1 MVFIED
7 QKVSP
12 TKKIIDDLEIQ
23 IIYIPLESRLGY
35 KYNPIVNA
43 GDYVCI
49 GTIIGKNITSDMPLL
64 STVSGTVVGFAE
76 KYISNGKLVNCVV
89 IENDFKE
96 KYLDK
101 AGKKKDITKCSKEEF
116 LYLLTHYG
124 ITGMGG
130 SDFPSYIKYDTKK
143 EIKYLIVNGSECEI
157 YPSADSAL
165 MYNNPEEILEGIDA
179 IMEIMHIE
187 KCYIAIKETNH
198 QVIKKLLKYI
208 NTYPNIK
215 IYSLEDA
222 YPCGYERNLVNTIL
236 ELNYDRYPLEVG
248 AIVNNVSTIYSIY
261 ELLKYHKPPVERI
274 VTITGPGIKKPAN
287 YKLRIGTNFNEV
299 MMKTSGYNKMKNPL
313 LIAGGA
319 MMGSPIPTD
328 ELIITKDLGCIVVM
342 DYEKP
347 ETSPCIKCG
356 KCSEVCPVNLIPS
369 MIMNNPDKAKE
380 LKIDKCVSCGLCS
393 YVCPAKIEV
402 RNIINNIKEELKK

>member
-1 MVFIED
+1 
-7 QKVSP
+7 
-12 TKKIIDDLEIQ
+12 
-23 IIYIPLESRLGY
+23 
-35 KYNPIVNA
+35 
-43 GDYVCI
+43 
-49 GTIIGKNITSDMPLL
+49 
-64 STVSGTVVGFAE
+64 
-76 KYISNGKLVNCVV
+76 
-89 IENDFKE
+89 
-96 KYLDK
+96 
-101 AGKKKDITKCSKEEF
+101 
-116 LYLLTHYG
+116 
-124 ITGMGG
+124 
-130 SDFPSYIKYDTKK
+130 
-143 EIKYLIVNGSECEI
+143 
-157 YPSADSAL
+157 
-165 MYNNPEEILEGIDA
+165 
-179 IMEIMHIE
+179 MEIMHIE

>member
-64 STVSGTVVGFAE
+64 STVSGTVVGFTE

-101 AGKKKDITKCSKEEF
+101 VGKKKDITKYSKEEF

-198 QVIKKLLKYI
+198 QVIKKL
-208 NTYPNIK
+208 
-215 IYSLEDA
+215 
-222 YPCGYERNLVNTIL
+222 
-236 ELNYDRYPLEVG
+236 
-248 AIVNNVSTIYSIY
+248 
-261 ELLKYHKPPVERI
+261 
-274 VTITGPGIKKPAN
+274 
-287 YKLRIGTNFNEV
+287 
-299 MMKTSGYNKMKNPL
+299 
-313 LIAGGA
+313 
-319 MMGSPIPTD
+319 
-328 ELIITKDLGCIVVM
+328 
-342 DYEKP
+342 
-347 ETSPCIKCG
+347 
-356 KCSEVCPVNLIPS
+356 
-369 MIMNNPDKAKE
+369 
-380 LKIDKCVSCGLCS
+380 
-393 YVCPAKIEV
+393 
-402 RNIINNIKEELKK
+402 